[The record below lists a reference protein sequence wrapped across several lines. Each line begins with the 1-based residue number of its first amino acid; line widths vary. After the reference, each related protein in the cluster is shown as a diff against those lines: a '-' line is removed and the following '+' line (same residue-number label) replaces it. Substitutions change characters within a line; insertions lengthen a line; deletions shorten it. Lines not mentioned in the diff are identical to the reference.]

1 MEIKFSLTPHEL
13 KEVVI
18 LAKVRVI
25 LHRPFLPFLFFL
37 LYAVLP
43 GIGLASLWYAGM
55 IEETAFTAALA
66 TALYC
71 VAGSF
76 LVERFLQKQ
85 YLHYGFTAH
94 GPLHKE
100 HHVKLDDEGVV
111 IIGSHSSCTWQW
123 AAIKEVSE
131 EKLFVV
137 LWFDRAYGLP
147 IPNRAFADDAAR
159 KAFAEQI
166 RTRLSSLSGT

>member
-1 MEIKFSLTPHEL
+1 MEIKFALTPHEL
-13 KEVVI
+13 KEVLM

-37 LYAVLP
+37 LYAILP
-43 GIGLASLWYAGM
+43 GIGLASLWYAGI
-55 IEETAFTAALA
+55 IEEMAFYAALV

-76 LVERFLQKQ
+76 LVERFLQNQ

-100 HHVKLDDEGVV
+100 HHVKLDDDGVV
-111 IIGSHSSCTWQW
+111 ITGGYSSCTWQW
-123 AAIKEVSE
+123 AAIEEISE
-131 EKLFVV
+131 EKLFLV

-147 IPNRAFADDAAR
+147 IPVRAFADDAAR
-159 KAFAEQI
+159 KTFVELI
-166 RTRLSSLSGT
+166 RTRIASPA